1 MPDGLLGVLL
11 GGDEADDFVL
21 ALGFS
26 LALEAVVPVAEAFEG
41 LAAEAEDRAGP
52 RRALHPL
59 KTLTAVDEL
68 DIDRAFLLLLRY
80 RYRVTMM
87 VALPSGVRSLLVE
100 RAQMEV
106 EGFSSAA
113 ITCSITPPKKK
124 YLKKKRKTMEKRRT
138 CQLSVKSG
146 SYGPVCLIS
155 LHTENQTEPNRPS
168 TVLRLRGYVSATP
181 PNFISSGREL
191 QRALPSCSSLRFVI
205 QLRRS
210 LGLGGV
216 WEELHAVDGSK

>member
-1 MPDGLLGVLL
+1 MPDGLLEVLL

-59 KTLTAVDEL
+59 KTLTAFDEL
-68 DIDRAFLLLLRY
+68 DIDRAFLLLLRD

-87 VALPSGVRSLLVE
+87 VALHSGVRSLLVE

-124 YLKKKRKTMEKRRT
+124 YLKKKKNNGKKENMSALGQIWFLRT
-138 CQLSVKSG
+138 GLLNFT
-146 SYGPVCLIS
+146 SY
-155 LHTENQTEPNRPS
+155 
-168 TVLRLRGYVSATP
+168 
-181 PNFISSGREL
+181 
-191 QRALPSCSSLRFVI
+191 
-205 QLRRS
+205 
-210 LGLGGV
+210 
-216 WEELHAVDGSK
+216 